1 MLFAEIPGLQETKQ
15 KLIQGMRQNHLAH
28 ALLFH
33 GQQGSATLPMALAL
47 ATYINCETPG
57 EEDACGKCAACLKM
71 NKFIHPDLNFTFPV
85 PGSVFSAKKKTDE
98 EEDEPKVDINKP
110 WRSFLQAQPYGNLQ
124 DWIDLAG
131 FSAKV
136 AISVKMS
143 RQIIKTLSLKSFEG
157 GYKTVL
163 IWCPELMNLQ
173 AANAILKILEEP
185 PEKTLFLLVS
195 TQPEQLLTTIL
206 SRTQKVSIRGFTD
219 LEIKEHLIKNDRCN
233 QQVADQLAPLADGN
247 LRVAYR
253 LVEEIKDESTTYFRD
268 WMRSCYNA
276 KLNEMLN
283 FSEQFA
289 TLGKE
294 GQKSLLLT
302 GVNILRECL
311 LDKNQLVKLMR
322 STPHDRE
329 FIGNFGKNVLSE
341 KKILA
346 MYDLLNRTHYHL
358 DRFANPKITFLDL
371 TFSLARIIRMKET
384 NEENHR

>member
-33 GQQGSATLPMALAL
+33 GQEGSATLPMALAL
-47 ATYINCETPG
+47 ATYVNCENPG

-71 NKFIHPDLNFTFPV
+71 NKLIHPDLNFTFPV
-85 PGSVFSAKKKTDE
+85 PGSVFSSKKKDE
-98 EEDEPKVDINKP
+98 EDEDEPKVDINKP
-110 WRSFLQAQPYGNLQ
+110 WRTFLLGQPYGNLQ

-136 AISVKMS
+136 AISVKMG

-157 GYKTVL
+157 GYKTMV
-163 IWCPELMNLQ
+163 IWQPELMNLQ

-195 TQPEQLLTTIL
+195 SQPEQLLTTIL

-219 LEIKEHLIKNDRCN
+219 LEIKGHLVNKDLCN

-253 LVEEIKDESTTYFRD
+253 LVEEVKDESTTYFRD

-283 FSEQFA
+283 HSEQFA

-294 GQKSLLLT
+294 GQKTLLLT

-322 STPHDRE
+322 SSSRDRE

-346 MYDLLNRTHYHL
+346 MYELLNQSHYHL
-358 DRFANPKITFLDL
+358 ERYANPKITFLDL
-371 TFSLARIIRMKET
+371 TFSLAKIIRMKET